1 MLRFTL
7 LAIFACAAW
16 AQGNNPFNRPPAEVE
31 AALRARMTDF
41 FRYHVTGEYRKA
53 EALVAEDTKDYFYD
67 HTKPKYYSFE
77 IGKIEYSEDFTKAKA
92 VVMCETK
99 INSPGFGTG
108 TFKVPVPSA
117 WKVEDGKWYWWVE
130 PEKIGLTPFGKMTPG
145 PEMKN
150 GVAAPS
156 MPSAAN
162 IPTSAD
168 FLFDQVKLDKSALT
182 LAPGGSEVITI
193 HNTAPGTMSVSVL
206 QRPAGI
212 DAKLSKASLNS
223 GEKGTLTVTAGKEI
237 QGGDLRLQV
246 DPIGMTVVIP
256 ITRK

>member
-1 MLRFTL
+1 MLRLIL
-7 LAIFACAAW
+7 LAFLACSAW
-16 AQGNNPFNRPPAEVE
+16 AQGRNPFNRVPPEVE

-41 FRYHVTGEYRKA
+41 FQYHVTGEYRKA

-67 HTKPKYYSFE
+67 HTKPKYFSFE
-77 IGKIEYSEDFTKAKA
+77 IGKIEYSDDYTKAKA
-92 VVMCETK
+92 VVLCETR
-99 INSPGFGTG
+99 INSPGFGNATY
-108 TFKVPVPSA
+108 KVPVPSS
-117 WKVEDGKWYWWVE
+117 WKVENGKWYWWVE

-145 PEMKN
+145 PEVKN
-150 GVAAPS
+150 SGAAPS

-162 IPTSAD
+162 MPTSAD
-168 FLFDQVKLDKSALT
+168 FLFEQVKLDKKALT

-193 HNTAPGTMSVSVL
+193 HNTAPGVMTVSVL

-223 GEKGTLTVTAGKEI
+223 GEKGMLTVTAGKEI
-237 QGGDLRLQV
+237 QAGDLRLSI
-246 DPIGMTVVIP
+246 DPIGLTVVVP